1 MNSANYAEA
10 VLEGA
15 QMLGVVNQSGD
26 TSHNQSSRFTN
37 WTKKPCRIVC
47 TTIIMLLLSTLIALV
62 KMTMDLI
69 RDVMD
74 NEKIV
79 QVIQSHLNQERNMSI
94 ICNNTVL

>member
-1 MNSANYAEA
+1 MNVSNYADALVESGQ
-10 VLEGA
+10 L
-15 QMLGVVNQSGD
+15 MGVVN
-26 TSHNQSSRFTN
+26 NQSMETQGTNEPNKFSN

-74 NEKIV
+74 NEKII
-79 QVIQSHLNQERNMSI
+79 QVIQSHLEEK
-94 ICNNTVL
+94 NNDTKCHVL